1 MLKRNDVHRPS
12 VIDPDEY
19 RFVSFHSHRGE
30 DVFAAMSE
38 ADNFRRDMAA
48 TGGKFSTH
56 DHGGSCHVCGN
67 VHAMTLAR
75 FHHYPTNSYV
85 EVGETCADKLAG
97 GDAIDFR
104 SFRDKV
110 KSGIEAKAG
119 RAKAQAFL
127 ADSGISAAWEVYVSG
142 DGDTRAHEIV
152 SDIVRKLVR
161 YGSISDKQVA
171 FISKLMKQI
180 EDAPAIAAARKAE
193 ADAADPVPEGRI
205 AITGEVLTVKVME
218 TRFGLVQKMLVRASD
233 GGYKLWGSVP
243 SSISDDV
250 QVGAE
255 VTFTATLQPSA
266 DDAKFGFYSRP
277 SKAEIAA

>member
-1 MLKRNDVHRPS
+1 
-12 VIDPDEY
+12 
-19 RFVSFHSHRGE
+19 
-30 DVFAAMSE
+30 
-38 ADNFRRDMAA
+38 MA
-48 TGGKFSTH
+48 
-56 DHGGSCHVCGN
+56 
-67 VHAMTLAR
+67 
-75 FHHYPTNSYV
+75 
-85 EVGETCADKLAG
+85 
-97 GDAIDFR
+97 GDADP
-104 SFRDKV
+104 
-110 KSGIEAKAG
+110 
-119 RAKAQAFL
+119 
-127 ADSGISAAWEVYVSG
+127 
-142 DGDTRAHEIV
+142 RAHETV
-152 SDIVRKLVR
+152 SDLVGKLVR
-161 YGSISDKQVA
+161 YGSISDKQSA

-180 EDAPAIAAARKAE
+180 EDAPAIAVGRKAE

-205 AITGEVLTVKVME
+205 AITGEVLTVKVVE

>member
-12 VIDPDEY
+12 AIIPEEY

-30 DVFAAMSE
+30 DVFAALAE

-56 DHGGSCHVCGN
+56 EHGGSCHVCGN

-75 FHHYPTNSYV
+75 FHHRPSNTYV
-85 EVGETCADKLAG
+85 EVGETCADKLAS

-104 SFRDKV
+104 SFRNKV
-110 KSGIEAKAG
+110 KAGVELQAG

-127 ADSGISAAWEVYVSG
+127 ADSGISAAWDVYVSD

-152 SDIVRKLVR
+152 SDIVGKLIR
-161 YGSISDKQVA
+161 YGSISDAQAA
-171 FISKLMKQI
+171 FISKLLKQI

-243 SSISDDV
+243 SSIADDV
-250 QVGAE
+250 QVGAT
-255 VTFTATLQPSA
+255 VTFTATLQPSP

-277 SKAEIAA
+277 SKASIA